1 VCVNKWDLNGEMT
14 AQIENKARRAGVRV
28 TGRIRYDRAVTAAQM
43 QERAVVETDADAAQ
57 DIRDI
62 WERLNER
69 G

>member
-1 VCVNKWDLNGEMT
+1 MT
-14 AQIENKARRAGVRV
+14 EWIENKARRTGVRV
-28 TGRIRYDRAVTAAQM
+28 AGRIRYDRAVTAAQM